1 MEKISYRQNKL
12 RVPVAE
18 GDIQVNFCKNPAC
31 PNYGVSAS
39 TKKQPRGPGAK
50 LRGRDNYKVQAS
62 GTQWPFL
69 KCLQCNEY
77 PPTKSNH
84 AIQEEL
90 LRLRRRLSLLERP
103 IASAGRARRMWH
115 GYSSYNPESIIKM
128 LSIFRTFYNYTQA
141 GKDLKTPAMRL
152 GLAKGLV
159 KLEDIIYE

>member
-12 RVPVAE
+12 RVPVAA

-39 TKKQPRGPGAK
+39 TQKQPRGPGAK

-62 GTQWPFL
+62 G
-69 KCLQCNEY
+69 
-77 PPTKSNH
+77 
-84 AIQEEL
+84 
-90 LRLRRRLSLLERP
+90 
-103 IASAGRARRMWH
+103 
-115 GYSSYNPESIIKM
+115 NPESIIKV
-128 LSIFRTFYNYTQA
+128 LCIFRTFYNYTQS

-152 GLAKGLV
+152 ELAKGLV